1 MSRVYLSK
9 GRWGIDYVDAG
20 RRIRQLTDAQSKT
33 EARALLSAKLSEN
46 VKAEI
51 IGAASGAAVGM
62 KLEDFIRKTYL
73 PHVKATRTK
82 RTYDNYAAYAETV
95 IDRLGSKPMRQI
107 RRGDVED
114 FLRERIEKG
123 TTRHGTKLAPASIN
137 REMSFLRAA
146 LYNAM
151 TREYIPSNPAA
162 RIKLLPEENER
173 TRVMTPFEEKEI
185 IGKSPEW
192 MRPVIRIAVLAGL
205 RQSEIL
211 ELRRKDV
218 RGGMIYVSAGCKS
231 HERREVP
238 ITPDLE
244 PVLASLTR
252 QKEQEGSEGR
262 LFWNACPGEAVGKLY
277 TRDQV
282 SDHFTRAVRNAEVK
296 DLHFHDLRRTFA
308 SRLAERGVSLQT
320 IADLLG
326 HGATYV
332 TERYAHLRP
341 ETLREAVALLSLGQ
355 KPAEVGKNPATE
367 PALRVIGGT
376 RA

>member
-1 MSRVYLSK
+1 MSRVYQNEA
-9 GRWGIDYVDAG
+9 GRWGIDYTDLSG
-20 RRIRQLTDAQSKT
+20 RQIRRLTDAQTKT
-33 EARALLSAKLSEN
+33 EAKALLSAKLSEN

-51 IGAASGAAVGM
+51 IGAATGAAVCM

-73 PHVKATRTK
+73 PHVKATRTE
-82 RTYDNYAAYAETV
+82 RTYDNYVGYAET
-95 IDRLGSKPMRQI
+95 IIKRIGQKPLRQI

-114 FLRERIEKG
+114 FMRERIEKG
-123 TTRHGTKLAPASIN
+123 TTRHGAKLAPASIN
-137 REMSFLRAA
+137 REISFLRAA

-162 RIKLLPEENER
+162 RMKLLPEENER

-185 IGKSPEW
+185 IEHSPAW
-192 MRPVIRIAVLAGL
+192 LVPIIKVATLAGL

-211 ELRRKDV
+211 GVRRKDV
-218 RGGMIYVSAGCKS
+218 KGGMIFVSAGCKS

-244 PVLASLTR
+244 SVLANLTR
-252 QKEQEGSEGR
+252 QTEAEGSEGR
-262 LFWNACPGEAVGKLY
+262 LFWNASSGVAY
-277 TRDQV
+277 NRSQV
-282 SDHFTRAVRNAEVK
+282 SDHFERAVRHAKVD

-355 KPAEVGKNPATE
+355 RAPEVSKNPAMETG
-367 PALRVIGGT
+367 LRAVGGT